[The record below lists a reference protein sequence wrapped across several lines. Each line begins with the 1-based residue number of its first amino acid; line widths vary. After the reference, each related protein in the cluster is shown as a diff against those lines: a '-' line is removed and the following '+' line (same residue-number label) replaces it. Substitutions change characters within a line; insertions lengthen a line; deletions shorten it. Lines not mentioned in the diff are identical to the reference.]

1 MKRVYPSHP
10 LVGVGAVIFS
20 GNTVLLA
27 RRNQEPGKGIW
38 SLPGGLV
45 EVGETLQEALKR
57 ELKEEVSIA
66 VEIGGLLG
74 VFDRIIKDDVEKIK
88 YHYVIVDYWGWI
100 GSGDPRPGSDVSD
113 VKLVPLEKIETL
125 DAHKDLKEA
134 ILKAALLRSKAT

>member
-1 MKRVYPSHP
+1 MKRIYPNHP

-20 GNTVLLA
+20 GDTVLLA

-57 ELKEEVSIA
+57 ELKEEVSID

-74 VFDRIIKDDVEKIK
+74 VFDRIIWDDVKKVK

-100 GSGDPRPGSDVSD
+100 GSGKPRPGSDISD
-113 VKLVPLEKIETL
+113 VKLVPIEKIETL
-125 DAHKDLKEA
+125 DHHKDLKEA
-134 ILKAALLRSKAT
+134 ILKAVLLRSKTC